1 MDRIDLHV
9 SLERLIYDEV
19 SVGSEAPGS
28 STADLKEGVA
38 AAIKMQQERYRDE
51 DIRFNSQLTAPM
63 IEKYCRT
70 DRAGGEL
77 LKTAY
82 EKFDLSARAY
92 HRILKLAR
100 TAADLAGS
108 GDIEEMHVL
117 EALRYRFPEDLRK

>member
-1 MDRIDLHV
+1 
-9 SLERLIYDEV
+9 
-19 SVGSEAPGS
+19 
-28 STADLKEGVA
+28 
-38 AAIKMQQERYRDE
+38 
-51 DIRFNSQLTAPM
+51 M

-70 DRAGGEL
+70 DRHGGEL

-82 EKFDLSARAY
+82 EKYDLSARAY

-117 EALRYRFPEDLRK
+117 EALRYRFPEDLRR